1 MVGAGFPS
9 PLPHRA
15 GEPRPYVQ
23 NREAYA
29 YCGIPFPPSCRSRA
43 GGYNAFLVKGAPSR
57 SDEWWRGS
65 MPHTRSAKKHDRKT
79 EKRRLH
85 NRSVK
90 KVVKTEIKQFHAAL
104 EGPIED

>member
-1 MVGAGFPS
+1 
-9 PLPHRA
+9 
-15 GEPRPYVQ
+15 
-23 NREAYA
+23 
-29 YCGIPFPPSCRSRA
+29 
-43 GGYNAFLVKGAPSR
+43 
-57 SDEWWRGS
+57 

-104 EGPIED
+104 EGPIEELRTQFNLACKRLDKAAAKNIVHANLAARKKSQLARALHAREAAPKPTA

>member
-1 MVGAGFPS
+1 
-9 PLPHRA
+9 
-15 GEPRPYVQ
+15 
-23 NREAYA
+23 
-29 YCGIPFPPSCRSRA
+29 
-43 GGYNAFLVKGAPSR
+43 
-57 SDEWWRGS
+57 